1 MNMSLTLIFRLQ
13 AAFAAIWGLQ
23 LILVPG
29 MVFAQYQWGYSAEL
43 VAIAQATGTAML
55 GLAIL
60 AYGMPNW
67 TSVDQL
73 EVAAKSF
80 GVIAIL
86 FLIMQLYQ
94 ILISGMAPGGVMDW
108 VSTIVTAL
116 FAVGFFMKSS

>member
-1 MNMSLTLIFRLQ
+1 MSLTLIFRLQ

-43 VAIAQATGTAML
+43 VAIAQATGTAMV

-60 AYGMPNW
+60 AYGIPNW
-67 TSVDQL
+67 TSEDQL
-73 EVAAKSF
+73 KVAAKSF

-94 ILISGMAPGGVMDW
+94 ILISGMAPGGAMDW

-116 FAVGFFMKSS
+116 FAAGFFMKSS

>member
-1 MNMSLTLIFRLQ
+1 MSLTLIFRLQ

-43 VAIAQATGTAML
+43 VAIAQATGTAMV

-67 TSVDQL
+67 MSEDQL
-73 EVAAKSF
+73 KVAAKSF

-94 ILISGMAPGGVMDW
+94 ILISGMAPGGAMDW

>member
-1 MNMSLTLIFRLQ
+1 MSLSLIFRLQ

-43 VAIAQATGTAML
+43 VAIAQATGTAMV

-60 AYGMPNW
+60 AYGISNW
-67 TSVDQL
+67 TSEDQL
-73 EVAAKSF
+73 KVAAKSF

-86 FLIMQLYQ
+86 FLIMQL
-94 ILISGMAPGGVMDW
+94 
-108 VSTIVTAL
+108 AL
-116 FAVGFFMKSS
+116 NLKRI